1 MGYHGNKLSAIG
13 LAFTSLALFIALING
28 AVSVLKLGKL
38 GPQGQISARWIRAT
52 AILVII
58 YLILSLAV
66 EAFLLVTPPR
76 DKRPGH
82 EGTNKAVSELPE
94 VTELLVNLTQ
104 AAILMTQFKLTF
116 DLYSTGS
123 KATKLTTVI
132 LFIVS
137 QSLNLTRFI
146 AFHVA
151 LYDSND
157 YGLSESI
164 PGYVYAVYVPA
175 LIMEVVLFSTSAM
188 SVAVIVRYWT
198 DFGATPNETAP
209 GLLFAA
215 SAFSLLRHTWKVITS
230 GISQITSMKGIPGPS
245 VFPMWF
251 FLIERVLTH
260 WDNVIVITLLFCSA
274 LSGLRKLNS
283 GRASPVSDV
292 DGPIELINTADDSR
306 PVEQNHVWR

>member
-28 AVSVLKLGKL
+28 AVSVIKLGNL
-38 GPQGQISARWIRAT
+38 GPQGHISARWIRAS
-52 AILVII
+52 AFLVII
-58 YLILSLAV
+58 YLTLSLAV
-66 EAFLLVTPPR
+66 EAYLLVTPPW
-76 DKRPGH
+76 DKRPGTH
-82 EGTNKAVSELPE
+82 KIVSELPE
-94 VTELLVNLTQ
+94 VTELLVNLAQ
-104 AAILMTQFKLTF
+104 AAILMAQFKLSF

-123 KATKLTTVI
+123 KATKLTAVI

-137 QSLNLTRFI
+137 QILNLTRFI

-151 LYDSND
+151 LYDNND
-157 YGLSESI
+157 YDLSESI

-188 SVAVIVRYWT
+188 SVVVIVRYWI

-230 GISQITSMKGIPGPS
+230 GISQITAMKGVPGPS

-251 FLIERVLTH
+251 FLIEKVLTH
-260 WDNVIVITLLFCSA
+260 WDNVIVTTLLFCSA

-292 DGPIELINTADDSR
+292 DGPIELINTTDASHRD
-306 PVEQNHVWR
+306 EQNHVWR